1 MGQHAVVAQ
10 VAGGE
15 TAVDQIVY
23 LNGEYVPLADAKIPV
38 LDRGFIFGDGV
49 YEVIPAYRRVLFRL
63 EEHLA
68 RLEHSLRSIR
78 IASPH
83 DPAAW
88 RTLLETV
95 VARNPWDDQSVYLQV
110 TRGVAP
116 RTQEFPKGE
125 VRPTVFIMS
134 NPLKMPTP
142 EQRASGVAVVTR
154 DDYRW
159 RRCDIK
165 SVSLLANCLLRQEAE
180 DAGAIETV
188 LIRDGNVKEA
198 STCNVFLV
206 KDGVIL
212 APPKDNL
219 ILHGITFDLALD
231 LAREAELPLQTR
243 EVKRAEL
250 FTADEVW
257 LSSSARE
264 VLPVTTVDGKRVGT
278 GKPGPVYARMH
289 QLFQD
294 YKARTRPKAHA

>member
-1 MGQHAVVAQ
+1 
-10 VAGGE
+10 
-15 TAVDQIVY
+15 VDQIVY

-68 RLEHSLRSIR
+68 RQRAQPALDPRRDL
-78 IASPH
+78 
-83 DPAAW
+83 DPAEHGRCSRRSW
-88 RTLLETV
+88 RAPGTIRASTCQV
-95 VARNPWDDQSVYLQV
+95 RAASRRARRSS
-110 TRGVAP
+110 RRARCAHGVRHVGP
-116 RTQEFPKGE
+116 LRCR
-125 VRPTVFIMS
+125 RPS
-134 NPLKMPTP
+134 SA
-142 EQRASGVAVVTR
+142 ASGVAVVTR

-180 DAGAIETV
+180 DAGAVETV

-219 ILHGITFDLALD
+219 ILHGITFDLALV
-231 LAREAELPLQTR
+231 LARD
-243 EVKRAEL
+243 RA
-250 FTADEVW
+250 
-257 LSSSARE
+257 AR
-264 VLPVTTVDGKRVGT
+264 R
-278 GKPGPVYARMH
+278 
-289 QLFQD
+289 
-294 YKARTRPKAHA
+294 

>member
-1 MGQHAVVAQ
+1 
-10 VAGGE
+10 
-15 TAVDQIVY
+15 VDQIVY
-23 LNGEYVPLADAKIPV
+23 LNGEYLPLAEAKIPV

-49 YEVIPAYRRVLFRL
+49 YEVIPAYGRALFRL
-63 EEHLA
+63 REHLA
-68 RLEHSLRSIR
+68 RLDHSLRAVR
-78 IASPH
+78 IANPL
-83 DPAAW
+83 DTAGWTA
-88 RTLLETV
+88 LLESM

-125 VRPTVFIMS
+125 VRPTVFVMA
-134 NPLKMPTP
+134 NPLKMPTA
-142 EQRASGVAVVTR
+142 EQRTNGVAVVTR

-180 DAGAIETV
+180 DVGAVETV
-188 LIRDGNVKEA
+188 LVRDGNVKEA

-206 KDGVIL
+206 KNGVVLI
-212 APPKDNL
+212 PPKDNL
-219 ILHGITFDLALD
+219 ILHGITFDLAIE
-231 LAREAELPLQTR
+231 LARAAGIPLETR
-243 EVKRAEL
+243 EVTLAEL
-250 FTADEVW
+250 YAADEVW

-264 VLPVTTVDGKRVGT
+264 VLPVTTVDGKRIGS

-294 YKARTRPKAHA
+294 YKARLRTRAHA

>member
-1 MGQHAVVAQ
+1 M
-10 VAGGE
+10 
-15 TAVDQIVY
+15 VDSIVY

-49 YEVIPAYRRVLFRL
+49 YEVIPAYGRVLFRL
-63 EEHLA
+63 DEHLA
-68 RLEHSLRSIR
+68 RLEHSLRAIR
-78 IASPH
+78 IANPH
-83 DPAAW
+83 DAATW
-88 RTLLETV
+88 RTLLETL
-95 VARNPWDDQSVYLQV
+95 VARNAWDDQSVYLQV

-116 RTQEFPKGE
+116 RTQEFPKGD

-134 NPLKMPTP
+134 SPLKMPTP
-142 EQRASGVAVVTR
+142 EQRANGVAVVTR

-180 DAGAIETV
+180 DAGAVETI

-206 KDGVIL
+206 KDGLIL
-212 APPKDNL
+212 APPKDHL
-219 ILHGITFDLALD
+219 ILHGITFDLALE
-231 LAREAELPLQTR
+231 LARGAGLPVQTR
-243 EVKRAEL
+243 EVRRAEL

-264 VLPVTTVDGKRVGT
+264 VLPVTSVDGKRVGT

>member
-1 MGQHAVVAQ
+1 M
-10 VAGGE
+10 
-15 TAVDQIVY
+15 DQIVY
-23 LNGEYVPLADAKIPV
+23 LNGEYVALADAKVPV

-49 YEVIPAYRRVLFRL
+49 YEVIPAYGRVLFRL
-63 EEHLA
+63 HEHLV
-68 RLEHSLRSIR
+68 RLEQSLRATR
-78 IASPH
+78 IANPH
-83 DPAAW
+83 DTATW
-88 RTLLETV
+88 RRLVEAV
-95 VARNPWDDQSVYLQV
+95 VARNPWDDQSVCLQV

-142 EQRASGVAVVTR
+142 EQRANGVAVVTR

-180 DAGAIETV
+180 DAGAVETILV
-188 LIRDGNVKEA
+188 RDGNVKEA
-198 STCNVFLV
+198 STCNVLLV

-212 APPKDNL
+212 VPPKDNML
-219 ILHGITFDLALD
+219 LHGITFDLALE
-231 LAREAELPLQTR
+231 LARDAGLPLQTR
-243 EVKRAEL
+243 EVNRAEL

-264 VLPVTTVDGKRVGT
+264 VLPVVTVDGRRIGT
-278 GKPGPVYARMH
+278 GKPGPVYERMH

-294 YKARTRPKAHA
+294 YKARTRAAAHA

>member
-1 MGQHAVVAQ
+1 V
-10 VAGGE
+10 E
-15 TAVDQIVY
+15 QIVY
-23 LNGEYVPLADAKIPV
+23 LNGDYVALADAKVPV

-49 YEVIPAYRRVLFRL
+49 YEVIPAYGRVLFRL
-63 EEHLA
+63 DEHLA
-68 RLEHSLRSIR
+68 RLEHSLHATR
-78 IASPH
+78 ITNPH
-83 DPAAW
+83 DAATW

-116 RTQEFPKGE
+116 RTQEFPKGD

-134 NPLKMPTP
+134 NPLKMP
-142 EQRASGVAVVTR
+142 TR

-180 DAGAIETV
+180 DAGAVETV

-198 STCNVFLV
+198 STCNVLLV
-206 KDGVIL
+206 KDGVII
-212 APPKDNL
+212 APPKDHL
-219 ILHGITFDLALD
+219 ILHGITFDLALE
-231 LAREAELPLQTR
+231 LARAAGLPLQTR

-264 VLPVTTVDGKRVGT
+264 VLPVVTVDGKRIGT
-278 GKPGPVYARMH
+278 GKPGPAYARMH

-294 YKARTRPKAHA
+294 YKARTRAAAHA